1 WGGGAHIALDDGEF
15 RWRAE
20 PRGGPFRRELY
31 SWYGGP
37 LSNRLERKGAI
48 VIIGHRTHQDDLSGM
63 LLAQQA
69 AGGDRWTVVELKA
82 LSADGSALW
91 PEKFDPDALARIKA
105 NVSAKDWTAL
115 YQQEPTAQTG
125 SFFREEWFKPIIW
138 YGSPPPF
145 MRTYGATD
153 FAMTANAGD
162 YTVHCVIGI
171 DVDRRMHLVDLW
183 RAQATPKASVE
194 AMCDLIRK
202 WKPAWWA
209 QERVHIVS

>member
-48 VIIGHRTHQDDLSGM
+48 VIIGHRTHQDDLQGR

-82 LSADGSALW
+82 LSASGDALW
-91 PEKFDPDALARIKA
+91 PEKFDSEALARIKA
-105 NVSAKDWTAL
+105 NTTAQDWAAL
-115 YQQEPTAQTG
+115 YQQEPTQEVG
-125 SFFREEWFKPIIW
+125 SYVKEDWLIP
-138 YGSPPPF
+138 
-145 MRTYGATD
+145 
-153 FAMTANAGD
+153 
-162 YTVHCVIGI
+162 V
-171 DVDRRMHLVDLW
+171 LDL
-183 RAQATPKASVE
+183 P
-194 AMCDLIRK
+194 
-202 WKPAWWA
+202 
-209 QERVHIVS
+209 